1 MCALQ
6 PLAEYRSANA
16 DGHMREQYV
25 LGPRASAPRAG
36 SFCSGSLF
44 RQIPD
49 LSHEHVGARGDA
61 ISEIVIVFEEGQSF
75 RKRVQTTAH
84 LALLFVCLFLLA
96 LLFLLE
102 LHRCEKQACHANIEA
117 YSLWY
122 HSRKNKGTLV
132 QRATCAHLR
141 RLGTGRRR
149 EKP

>member
-1 MCALQ
+1 MRLVVGPLSCVCVCVCVCVCATT
-6 PLAEYRSANA
+6 
-16 DGHMREQYV
+16 
-25 LGPRASAPRAG
+25 
-36 SFCSGSLF
+36 
-44 RQIPD
+44 
-49 LSHEHVGARGDA
+49 HVEVGDA

>member
-1 MCALQ
+1 MRLVVGPLSCVCVCVCVCATT
-6 PLAEYRSANA
+6 
-16 DGHMREQYV
+16 
-25 LGPRASAPRAG
+25 
-36 SFCSGSLF
+36 
-44 RQIPD
+44 
-49 LSHEHVGARGDA
+49 HVEVGDA

-102 LHRCEKQACHANIEA
+102 LHRCVKQACHANIEA

-132 QRATCAHLR
+132 LRATCVHLHWQEE
-141 RLGTGRRR
+141 R
-149 EKP
+149 ETVTVRMNSSWIADNTLLALDVSALDVSPTSI